1 MKTCGTCNKEFP
13 KTTEYFF
20 KKTIKQKLSNGEIA
34 IYNSFRSDCIKCHGK
49 KGHKRKVEK
58 RCLELK
64 CSVSEYRT
72 NWKKQYSNTRTKHN
86 IPKGMPIMTYH
97 SINVT
102 DIYVANSLKKKL
114 SELPKEVIETT
125 RLIIKLKRITNG
137 K

>member
-1 MKTCGTCNKEFP
+1 
-13 KTTEYFF
+13 
-20 KKTIKQKLSNGEIA
+20 
-34 IYNSFRSDCIKCHGK
+34 
-49 KGHKRKVEK
+49 
-58 RCLELK
+58 
-64 CSVSEYRT
+64 
-72 NWKKQYSNTRTKHN
+72 
-86 IPKGMPIMTYH
+86 MTYH